1 MPRRKPSWASGIEL
15 AIKPGAVAPG
25 FMLPDTRGR
34 CVRLQS
40 HVEGTHRV
48 KSIMKLHNFPK
59 LISLSPTSLP
69 QTSFTSQVLNSPLA
83 LLQAAGAF
91 SIRLLQNRLCSG
103 DFWGTP
109 WLSDGLSSVPRP
121 QLSPTAIQFLS
132 LRSIHSPW
140 WRCPRSA
147 RTRSQHGLTADRY
160 KRDSAQQW
168 SLRKSY
174 RSLQ

>member
-1 MPRRKPSWASGIEL
+1 MPRRKPSWASGIEP

-69 QTSFTSQVLNSPLA
+69 QTSFHIAGSQLPSLYCRRLERFQYGSFRIDYALATFGGRHGYPTVCLPSHALNY
-83 LLQAAGAF
+83 
-91 SIRLLQNRLCSG
+91 RR
-103 DFWGTP
+103 
-109 WLSDGLSSVPRP
+109 
-121 QLSPTAIQFLS
+121 
-132 LRSIHSPW
+132 
-140 WRCPRSA
+140 PRSNFYLCGA
-147 RTRSQHGLTADRY
+147 STLPGGGVHGVPGPGVNTA
-160 KRDSAQQW
+160 
-168 SLRKSY
+168 
-174 RSLQ
+174 